1 MNSTHDPTQSRNTR
15 VDSRSQPWPESNHL
29 LSMPPTSPILDL
41 PALPTTPL
49 VSVVIPTQNR
59 PRLLKDALA
68 SLVGQT
74 YRNWE
79 AIVVN
84 DGGEDVQHVIAEIG
98 NDPRIRLLTHWRKLG
113 QSCARNT
120 ALRVAQGQ
128 IICFLDDDDRYLPT
142 HIEGIV
148 ITMRQSPDP
157 FIFTGAVKISEQL
170 TKELRI
176 ELGRADIEDSL
187 QTPQDRLLVWNF
199 IPLPTWAHRKEC
211 LNQVGFFDEGM
222 TSHEDWDFL
231 LRFAQIW
238 TLRHVNQ
245 NTVEIRIR
253 PTSNDGVTT
262 RNEALKLRDFHFI
275 YDRYPTSSRKI
286 KSLRREVLAELGER
300 RAFGAIHLAFRKLMN
315 VYNRNIGWRFHTR
328 SEAKRS

>member
-1 MNSTHDPTQSRNTR
+1 MNNTPDTTQSRNPQ
-15 VDSRSQPWPESNHL
+15 VESRIRAWPERNRL
-29 LSMPPTSPILDL
+29 LSTSPTSPALDL
-41 PALPTTPL
+41 PPLPTAPL

-68 SLVGQT
+68 SLVGQN
-74 YRNWE
+74 YHNWE

-98 NDPRIRLLTHWRKLG
+98 NDPRIQLLTHWRNLG

-148 ITMRQSPDP
+148 STMRQSHDP
-157 FIFTGAVKISEQL
+157 FVFTGAVKITEQL
-170 TKELRI
+170 TEERRI
-176 ELGRADIEDSL
+176 ELVRVDIEDSL
-187 QTPQDRLLVWNF
+187 QMPQDRLLVWNF

-211 LNQVGFFDEGM
+211 LNLVGFFDEDM
-222 TSHEDWDFL
+222 ASHEDWDFL
-231 LRFAQIW
+231 LRFARIW
-238 TLRHVNQ
+238 TLRHINQ

-262 RNEALKLRDFHFI
+262 RNEALKLRDFHLI
-275 YDRYPTSSRKI
+275 YNRYPTSSRKI

-300 RAFGAIHLAFRKLMN
+300 QAFGAIHLAFRKLMY
-315 VYNRNIGWRFHTR
+315 VYKRNIGWRFHTR